1 MLWHTEMINKAIE
14 ISLQQV
20 QIAIQKAKFW
30 DRAREYAL
38 NKRQIKVLNRLLDA
52 GVDGFEG
59 GLSTKKYISIA
70 KTSPATAKRDIADLL
85 SKNLI
90 SQVEGLPLSF
100 RKPQKRVSRTLQGV
114 QSQERRDTQTNQSNL
129 LQRVFD
135 PKSPGGRQQSFGST
149 A

>member
-1 MLWHTEMINKAIE
+1 MEITQWILWHTEMINKAIE

-20 QIAIQKAKFW
+20 QIAIQKANFW
-30 DRAREYAL
+30 DSARQHTL
-38 NKRQIKVLNRLLDA
+38 NTRQIKVLNRLLDA

-90 SQVEGLPLSF
+90 SQVEG
-100 RKPQKRVSRTLQGV
+100 TA
-114 QSQERRDTQTNQSNL
+114 
-129 LQRVFD
+129 
-135 PKSPGGRQQSFGST
+135 GRSVRYVVKLMG
-149 A
+149 